1 MAKPK
6 IKKYPE
12 GDIVKK
18 PKYSV
23 RSNFQ
28 RLASDNTSSYTP
40 PYKTIEPED
49 RAKEP
54 FGDIVTQTFLDQLI
68 VGKGYNGLQE
78 IPKKYNTGTAKTINL
93 GLEYM
98 KTETPFV
105 GDLIANTLQTGVEM
119 VDSKY
124 AKGGET
130 PRKPIVVNN
139 PNDPRLRAYNDSNY
153 LYNRTN
159 NYRNLLIE
167 RSVSPVKNEIIL
179 NSTKD
184 LEDVRSKTPD
194 DWEKYE
200 KAIHKNKPIAY
211 YNIGIGKDKEYNE
224 GAMYKK
230 PVQPVVY
237 KKPVSKPKLTN
248 FEKRIQNPTTSI
260 KNPDGTTSTHSM
272 MSFESDGKY
281 YAAPTVVEING
292 KLQRLSE
299 DDAYNYAMKN
309 KEYKEFKTDAEAKA
323 FATNGYKKGT
333 PLEHIPTKPTYTS
346 QKQMYEGR
354 QFMDSTKLRPGLY
367 HPEEITERMKDPNRK
382 FKKGGQVPQ
391 YGNGSTIGSLLGAGV
406 GALGFIGGP
415 QLGMAGMSLGSS
427 LGAKVGSSFDEVESP
442 VNPPAP
448 YTVPSITMKGMGV
461 NQNIYANGGM
471 MGNPNA
477 EIELG
482 EVARMPNGQTLIA
495 DAPSHENG
503 GLQLNLPAGTQIS
516 SDRLKSPLTGNT
528 FAKDQAQLERAKA
541 KINNTL
547 KYRTNDKYAK
557 KAIDILDKESNK
569 MFEIQE
575 RSKLLEGIKM
585 HYKNG
590 GTVPQYPEGAV
601 VGFEEVQDD
610 PRWRMDAP
618 KDYMST
624 QTANGIQISFGP
636 NGKQYLVDPVSA
648 GNPGGVPFENQ
659 EKVANYSYQ
668 EPVEQEPVEGDG
680 FNLDTDMLG
689 LGIGALNTGMQ
700 FANSFMPEKIDRIRN
715 NEYNNAINNYSN
727 AVDRQRGL
735 TYNVNDMLTE
745 ARSSEAATNTFI
757 NRNLSSGSVRTGAR
771 LGNRAISLNNTNR
784 IMGDA
789 NRANLGI
796 QQTANQMQTGLSELR
811 GNLGAQ
817 DAAYA
822 TDYRNM
828 NLQQKANMR
837 KIRSSA
843 LSDLSKNFQLYGR
856 DEELMKLLPL
866 MYPNSLPFK

>member
-98 KTETPFV
+98 KTKTPFV

-130 PRKPIVVNN
+130 PRKPIIVTD
-139 PNDPRLRAYNDSNY
+139 PNDPRLKAYKDSLS
-153 LYNRTN
+153 LYNEN
-159 NYRNLLIE
+159 EANWKDWQ
-167 RSVSPVKNEIIL
+167 PVTPENAQQV
-179 NSTKD
+179 NSTYEPNKVYKKRD
-184 LEDVRSKTPD
+184 NSNFPGYDVV
-194 DWEKYE
+194 W
-200 KAIHKNKPIAY
+200 
-211 YNIGIGKDKEYNE
+211 KEVV
-224 GAMYKK
+224 KK

-237 KKPVSKPKLTN
+237 QKPVVKPKPITKIN
-248 FEKRIQNPTTSI
+248 TSQAIQLNNI
-260 KNPDGTTSTHSM
+260 
-272 MSFESDGKY
+272 
-281 YAAPTVVEING
+281 APIEQPI
-292 KLQRLSE
+292 
-299 DDAYNYAMKN
+299 
-309 KEYKEFKTDAEAKA
+309 
-323 FATNGYKKGT
+323 
-333 PLEHIPTKPTYTS
+333 IPPPPAYTS
-346 QKQMYEGR
+346 QKQMYQGR
-354 QFMDSTKLRPGLY
+354 AFMDSTKLRPGLY

-461 NQNIYANGGM
+461 NQNIYTNGGM

-590 GTVPQYPEGAV
+590 GTVPQYWDGAV
-601 VGFEEVQDD
+601 VGDD

-618 KDYMST
+618 KNYMST
-624 QTANGIQISFGP
+624 QTANNIQP
-636 NGKQYLVDPVSA
+636 NGKQYVVSPVSA

-659 EKVANYSYQ
+659 EKVANYSY
-668 EPVEQEPVEGDG
+668 QEPVEGDG

-715 NEYNNAINNYSN
+715 NEYNNSINNYSN

-866 MYPNSLPFK
+866 MYPNAKLKPNE